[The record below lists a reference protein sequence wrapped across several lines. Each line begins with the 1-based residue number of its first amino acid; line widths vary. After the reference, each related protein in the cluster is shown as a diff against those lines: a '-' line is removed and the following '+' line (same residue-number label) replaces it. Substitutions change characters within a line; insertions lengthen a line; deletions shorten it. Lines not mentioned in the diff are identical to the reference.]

1 MRTRLELWQIVKDN
15 FDAYFKT
22 GLCILISRLCIK
34 GIISMDEL
42 NYIHVE
48 IKRYGNTKDF
58 FLGAKGNPK
67 PRLEFIEKMIKKHSK
82 KD

>member
-1 MRTRLELWQIVKDN
+1 MRTQLELWQIVKDN

-48 IKRYGNTKDF
+48 IKRYGNTKRF
-58 FLGAKGNPK
+58 FLGAEGDPK
-67 PRLEFIEKMIKKHSK
+67 PRLEFIDKMIKKHSQ
-82 KD
+82 